1 MKLKQKH
8 ANITIDNI
16 VDTDTLK
23 ALTTTAQEIA
33 GQQTFSVAPRV
44 LNPSPS
50 PGERHLVTEAM
61 LNDAI
66 AAVIANGQNLNW
78 EFLPDG
84 GVQLVDWTIPSGI
97 DFDGI
102 PVMIIDGPKK
112 YPLPHTFPTKP
123 NPGCV
128 VEYRKCGKRIV
139 YSTVYTCGWESG
151 GDIQH
156 NQYNCRATGLV
167 PVEVDI
173 YEAVWKCP

>member
-8 ANITIDNI
+8 VNITIDNI

-44 LNPSPS
+44 MNPSPS

-84 GVQLVDWTIPSGI
+84 VVRLVDWEIPSGI
-97 DFDGI
+97 DGI
-102 PVMIIDGPKK
+102 PVLIIDSEDKK
-112 YPLPHTFPTKP
+112 YPLPTAPTVP
-123 NPGCV
+123 SGCHI
-128 VEYRKCGKRIV
+128 EYKKCGGKRYV
-139 YSTVYTCGWESG
+139 YRTIYSCGWYLNELQQNQYTCSISAIVGEW
-151 GDIQH
+151 
-156 NQYNCRATGLV
+156 
-167 PVEVDI
+167 VDV
-173 YEAVWKCP
+173 YKAVIVCP